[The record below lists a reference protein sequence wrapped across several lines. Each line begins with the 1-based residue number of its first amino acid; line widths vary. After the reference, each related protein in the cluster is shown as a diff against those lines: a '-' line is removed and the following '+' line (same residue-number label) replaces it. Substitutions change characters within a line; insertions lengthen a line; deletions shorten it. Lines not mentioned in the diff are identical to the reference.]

1 MLSFLM
7 GAYMARKS
15 SVNDV
20 FLLEAALEGLELQ
33 RKRIDEQITHVR
45 SLLGKRPGA
54 KSTSPI
60 AVSTGQKRKLSPAAR
75 RRIAAAQKKRWAEY
89 RKNAASNS
97 SRKSRVRPDH
107 KAASAVKKASE
118 AA

>member
-1 MLSFLM
+1 MVLM

-15 SVNDV
+15 SVNDIS
-20 FLLEAALEGLELQ
+20 LLEAALEGLELQ

-45 SLLGKRPGA
+45 SLLGKRPGV
-54 KSTSPI
+54 KSSVSSVP
-60 AVSTGQKRKLSPAAR
+60 VSTGQKRKLSPAAR

-97 SRKSRVRPDH
+97 SRKPRVRPDRR
-107 KAASAVKKASE
+107 AVSAVKSASE

>member
-1 MLSFLM
+1 
-7 GAYMARKS
+7 MARKS
-15 SVNDV
+15 SVNDI

-54 KSTSPI
+54 KSS
-60 AVSTGQKRKLSPAAR
+60 VSQVSVSAGHKRKLSPAAR
-75 RRIAAAQKKRWAEY
+75 RRIAVAQKKRWAEY
-89 RKNAASNS
+89 RKNAAPDS

-107 KAASAVKKASE
+107 KAVSAIKKASE